1 MTNPYRAMCAELLRS
16 LENYPVQPSR
26 DRDLC
31 VRARAL
37 LAQPEPEGLSD
48 EEIESEFRA
57 WWNERYGSA
66 YFGAVPLVSVI
77 EWTQH
82 VTARRPTPQ
91 PPADGELTVNLRMD
105 LSSECLKRLCDGL
118 AAAVKPN
125 GGYRALTTDDD
136 ISGEFIGEQQVGV
149 EWWLPEHGCDS
160 LENTLDSIKG
170 RLFAAVRDWLPT
182 AVISTSQP
190 PADGEVAELVESVR
204 KDRQWLDLRR
214 DVKDRILRIADLL
227 QRQHLQP
234 EGGDIHYA
242 WELHDAEG
250 NWQAG
255 GSAITLE
262 SVRREGNHYLQ
273 TYSQDG
279 PHTLIIQRVSTIE
292 EATNV

>member
-1 MTNPYRAMCAELLRS
+1 MSNNPYRTMCADM
-16 LENYPVQPSR
+16 LEAFDRLPCETNYRGQSR
-26 DRDLC
+26 PIVCIDEEPFD
-31 VRARAL
+31 RARAL
-37 LAQPEPEGLSD
+37 LAQPEPEGLTDAAAWDLADDLGIIRGHSGD
-48 EEIESEFRA
+48 LHVSFAGLGPFARA
-57 WWNERYGSA
+57 A
-66 YFGAVPLVSVI
+66 L
-77 EWTQH
+77 
-82 VTARRPTPQ
+82 ARFDHPTP
-91 PPADGELTVNLRMD
+91 
-105 LSSECLKRLCDGL
+105 
-118 AAAVKPN
+118 
-125 GGYRALTTDDD
+125 
-136 ISGEFIGEQQVGV
+136 
-149 EWWLPEHGCDS
+149 
-160 LENTLDSIKG
+160 
-170 RLFAAVRDWLPT
+170 
-182 AVISTSQP
+182 QP
-190 PADGEVAELVESVR
+190 PADGEVAELVEWVG

-250 NWQAG
+250 DWQAG